1 MKKNVALFGP
11 SGYTGSQLLSL
22 LINHPYVNVS
32 SVLGN
37 SSEGKFLSDVILI
50 PKKKDVKI
58 LSSKKFNKKNIDLVF
73 LCLPHKESFKLF
85 EQFEDLKIIDLSS
98 DYRFNSASS
107 YKKWYEYSHPNPK
120 ILKKFVYGL
129 TELNRDEIKKASYI
143 ANPGC
148 YPTSVLIPIL
158 PLLKEKIFFP
168 KNLIIDSKSGISGAG
183 RGATIEKLFFE
194 VNENFKSYNIE
205 KHRHLGEIQQEIF
218 LYEKKINISFVPHLL
233 PLSRGI
239 LSTIY
244 FDGDST
250 IFKKIKQFYTEFFK
264 NEEFVNFFSNGIPS
278 LKSVNGTNNLNFS
291 IHQDYDK
298 KKIIMVSCID
308 NLIKGAAGQALQNM
322 NLLFNFNETE
332 GLNIYQ
338 LAPK

>member
-37 SSEGKFLSDVILI
+37 SSEGKFLSDFILI

-73 LCLPHKESFKLF
+73 LCLPHKKSFKLF
-85 EQFEDLKIIDLSS
+85 EQFEDLKVIDLSS

-129 TELNRDEIKKASYI
+129 TELNRDKIKKASYI

-158 PLLKEKIFFP
+158 PLLKEKVFFP

-194 VNENFKSYNIE
+194 VNENFK
-205 KHRHLGEIQQEIF
+205 
-218 LYEKKINISFVPHLL
+218 KIRLWTD
-233 PLSRGI
+233 R
-239 LSTIY
+239 
-244 FDGDST
+244 
-250 IFKKIKQFYTEFFK
+250 IKQR
-264 NEEFVNFFSNGIPS
+264 
-278 LKSVNGTNNLNFS
+278 
-291 IHQDYDK
+291 
-298 KKIIMVSCID
+298 
-308 NLIKGAAGQALQNM
+308 
-322 NLLFNFNETE
+322 
-332 GLNIYQ
+332 
-338 LAPK
+338 

>member
-1 MKKNVALFGP
+1 MKKNVAIFGP

-22 LINHPYVNVS
+22 LVNHPSINICGVF
-32 SVLGN
+32 GN
-37 SSEGKFLSDVILI
+37 RSEGKFLSEFISI
-50 PKKKDVKI
+50 PKEKDIKI
-58 LSSKKFNKKNIDLVF
+58 LSPKVFKKKKVDLVF
-73 LCLPHKESFKLF
+73 LCLPHKKSFDLF
-85 EQFEDLKIIDLSS
+85 THLEGLKIIDLSS
-98 DYRFNSASS
+98 DYRFNSSS
-107 YKKWYEYSHPNPK
+107 AYKKWYDHCHPYPK

-129 TELNRDEIKKASYI
+129 TELNRNKIKKSKYV

-158 PLLKEKIFFP
+158 PLLREKIFFP
-168 KNLIIDSKSGISGAG
+168 KNIIIDSKSGISGAG

-218 LYEKKINISFVPHLL
+218 LHEKKINISFVPHLL

-244 FDGDST
+244 FDGDS
-250 IFKKIKQFYTEFFK
+250 IVFRKLKKFYKNFFK
-264 NEEFVNFFSNGIPS
+264 NEKFINFFSKDIPS

-298 KKIIMVSCID
+298 KKIIIISCID

-322 NLLFNFNETE
+322 NLMFDFKDTE

-338 LAPK
+338 LVPK

>member
-1 MKKNVALFGP
+1 MKKNVAIFGP

-22 LINHPYVNVS
+22 LINHPFVDIY
-32 SVLGN
+32 SVFGHN
-37 SSEGKFLSDVILI
+37 SEGKYISEFISVSQ
-50 PKKKDVKI
+50 KKNLKI
-58 LSSKKFNKKNIDLVF
+58 LSPSKFKKKNIDLVF
-73 LCLPHKESFKLF
+73 LCLPHKKSFNLFKKLK
-85 EQFEDLKIIDLSS
+85 DLKIIDLSS
-98 DYRFNSASS
+98 DYRFNSPST
-107 YKKWYEYSHPNPK
+107 YKKWYESNHPNPN
-120 ILKKFVYGL
+120 ILNKFIYGL
-129 TELNRDEIKKASYI
+129 TELNRDKIKMAKYV

-158 PLLKEKIFFP
+158 PLFKEKVFMP
-168 KNLIIDSKSGISGAG
+168 RNLIIDSKSGISGAG
-183 RGATIEKLFFE
+183 RGATVEKLFFE

-218 LYEKKINISFVPHLL
+218 LYEKNINVSFVPHLL

-250 IFKKIKQFYTEFFK
+250 IFRKLKKFYKEFFK
-264 NEEFVNFFSNGIPS
+264 NEKFINFFSKDIPS

-322 NLLFNFNETE
+322 NLMFGFKDTE
-332 GLNIYQ
+332 GLNIYP

>member
-1 MKKNVALFGP
+1 MKKKVAIFGP

-22 LINHPYVNVS
+22 LINHPFVNISGVY
-32 SVLGN
+32 GY
-37 SSEGKFLSDVILI
+37 SSEGKYISEFISV
-50 PKKKDVKI
+50 PKKKDIKI
-58 LSSKKFNKKNIDLVF
+58 LSIKKFKKKDIDLVF
-73 LCLPHKESFKLF
+73 LCLPNKKSFELFKKLR
-85 EQFEDLKIIDLSS
+85 DLKIIDLSS
-98 DYRFNSASS
+98 DYRFNSSTT
-107 YKKWYEYSHPNPK
+107 YKNWYDYNHPNPN

-129 TELNRDEIKKASYI
+129 TELNRDKIKKAKYV

-168 KNLIIDSKSGISGAG
+168 NNLIIDSKSGVSGAG
-183 RGATIEKLFFE
+183 RGATVEKLFFE

-218 LYEKKINISFVPHLL
+218 FYKKKINVSFVPHLL

-244 FDGDST
+244 FDGNSI
-250 IFKKIKQFYTEFFK
+250 IFKKLKRFYEEFSK
-264 NEEFVNFFSNGIPS
+264 NEKFINFFSKDIPS

-298 KKIIMVSCID
+298 KKIIIVSCID

-322 NLLFNFNETE
+322 NLMFGFRDTE
-332 GLNIYQ
+332 GLNIYP

>member
-1 MKKNVALFGP
+1 MKKNVAIFGP
-11 SGYTGSQLLSL
+11 SGYTGTQLLSL
-22 LINHPYVNVS
+22 LINHPYVNISGVF
-32 SVLGN
+32 GN
-37 SSEGKFLSDVILI
+37 RSEGKFLSEFISI
-50 PKKKDVKI
+50 PQENDIKI
-58 LSSKKFNKKNIDLVF
+58 LSPKVFKKKNIDLVF
-73 LCLPHKESFKLF
+73 LCLPHKKSFDLLKHL
-85 EQFEDLKIIDLSS
+85 EDLKIIDLSS
-98 DYRFNSASS
+98 DYRFYSSSA
-107 YKKWYEYSHPNPK
+107 YKKWYDHYHPHPK
-120 ILKKFVYGL
+120 VLKKFVYGL
-129 TELNRDEIKKASYI
+129 TELNRHKIKKAKYV

-158 PLLKEKIFFP
+158 PLFKEKVFFP
-168 KNLIIDSKSGISGAG
+168 KNIIIDSKSGVSGAG
-183 RGATIEKLFFE
+183 RGVTIEKLFFE
-194 VNENFKSYNIE
+194 VNENFKSYNVE

-218 LYEKKINISFVPHLL
+218 LYKKKINISFVPHLL

-244 FDGDST
+244 FDGDSVV
-250 IFKKIKQFYTEFFK
+250 FKKLKQFYKKFFK
-264 NEEFVNFFSNGIPS
+264 NEKFINFFSKDIPS

-298 KKIIMVSCID
+298 KKIIIISCID

-322 NLLFNFNETE
+322 NLMFDFKDTE